1 MAISAEQLNII
12 LSARDKEFT
21 KAMDRAQR
29 RVERFASKSQKSL
42 SASGAAMNAFSG
54 VAKRFA
60 PVLAASFSLQT
71 LQNVGQFAR
80 EIENL
85 SALAGVSIEGFQGMA
100 FASQRYGISQ
110 EKLADILKD
119 VNDKIGDF
127 MQTGGGPMKDFFENI
142 APKVGITADAFRKLN
157 SADALQLYVSSLEK
171 AGVSQQEMTF
181 YMEALASDSAMLT
194 PLLANNGEEMGKLA
208 DKARSL
214 GIVLDEDLIRQTAQM
229 DQVWSTVMTSM
240 SRNFTAFAAHVIT
253 GFDNIFGI
261 TSFGQYNMLARK
273 LGDLQT
279 EANDLTATLAEV
291 DATGTFSFDEF
302 SGSLGRGYTN
312 AADAAA
318 GLKSVNQEIM
328 TTQAE
333 MDQVL
338 VLLDK
343 LNNAKAAIQDTPSMG
358 AADTG
363 GGGGGG
369 KSETQKLSEEL
380 EKLLASLSD
389 VTKAE
394 QDFAAAQKTLNDA
407 MAAGLISTE
416 EAQAALAVLKTK
428 LDMAKGAAIDF
439 ESIAQT
445 IENSMENAFMGMIDG
460 TESVGDAFKSM
471 ARDIIKE
478 LYRVLVVQQL
488 VGTLKTGGGGILGA
502 IAPYVGRA
510 SGGVVQAGQPT
521 TVGEHGRELFVPS
534 QGGRVLSVAQS
545 KDAING
551 GGNSVTVIQNNTFG
565 SGVSRAEINS
575 MLPKIVE
582 TTKAAVFDA
591 QRRSVTGR

>member
-42 SASGAAMNAFSG
+42 SASGAAMNALSG

-142 APKVGITADAFRKLN
+142 APKVGVTADAFRKLN

-273 LGDLQT
+273 L
-279 EANDLTATLAEV
+279 NDLAASAEDTRARINEAEV
-291 DATGTFSFDEF
+291 AGGAFQINEF
-302 SGSLGRGYTN
+302 SGTAGGGYTN
-312 AADAAA
+312 IDEARK
-318 GLKSVNQEIM
+318 GLAKTEQDIL

-333 MDQVL
+333 MDQVM

-343 LNNAKAAIQDTPSMG
+343 LNNAKAAIQDTPSIG
-358 AADTG
+358 AAAT
-363 GGGGGG
+363 GGGGG

-416 EAQAALAVLKTK
+416 EAQAALALLKTK